1 MRLWMAAST
10 LLLLVNC
17 STPEKPKARTYA
29 MGDKAETGPLI
40 YTVFDTQW
48 LPALK
53 SADKDRVPVNRFFVV
68 RLSVLNSGGAETTA
82 PPVSLVDD
90 SGQTYAEL
98 HDGEGVPDWLGILRR
113 IKPVDTER
121 GNVLFDVAPKH
132 YKLRVS
138 DDSEQHTAFIDLP
151 LNFSGSAALPPK

>member
-1 MRLWMAAST
+1 
-10 LLLLVNC
+10 
-17 STPEKPKARTYA
+17 
-29 MGDKAETGPLI
+29 MGDKVETGQLI

-53 SADKDRVPVNRFFVV
+53 AGDKERVPANRFFVV

-90 SGQTYAEL
+90 GGQTFGEL
-98 HDGEGVPDWLGILRR
+98 PDGEGVPEWLGILRK

-121 GNVLFDVAPKH
+121 GNVVFDVAPQH

-151 LNFSGSAALPPK
+151 LNFAGSAALPTPK